1 MIALE
6 IKNIKEF
13 MNHLLNSEAFDSFF
27 MEEASITTYNT
38 FLIDGHIVD
47 AFYEGTDALGNTLAK
62 PSAFSTWKKL
72 RPVCFSLIKGN
83 RSPVAFKF
91 VLHAGERY
99 MERLKNN
106 PETAFHLEQ
115 LKALTVNIR
124 FESGSLRC
132 VTGTSYHTFVM
143 DKTIDNIWD
152 GDFVSSLTALGI
164 GFELL

>member
-13 MNHLLNSEAFDSFF
+13 MSHLLNSEAFDSFY

-47 AFYEGTDALGNTLAK
+47 AFYEGIDTLGNALVK
-62 PSAFSTWKKL
+62 PAALYTWKQM
-72 RPVCFSLIKGN
+72 RPIFFSLFKGN
-83 RSPVAFKF
+83 VCPVAFKF
-91 VLHAGERY
+91 VLHSGERY

-106 PETAFHLEQ
+106 SEAAFHLEQ
-115 LKALTVNIR
+115 TKALTVNIR
-124 FESGSLRC
+124 YEGGSLKC

>member
-62 PSAFSTWKKL
+62 PAAF
-72 RPVCFSLIKGN
+72 PPG
-83 RSPVAFKF
+83 
-91 VLHAGERY
+91 
-99 MERLKNN
+99 KN
-106 PETAFHLEQ
+106 
-115 LKALTVNIR
+115 
-124 FESGSLRC
+124 C
-132 VTGTSYHTFVM
+132 VPSVFP
-143 DKTIDNIWD
+143 
-152 GDFVSSLTALGI
+152 
-164 GFELL
+164 